1 MGIEDKRKTVWND
14 TLIYI
19 TIAYF
24 FINTAFFFHMTTMNG
39 GSSLAYVFIL
49 PIFWLLTIILVGIFA
64 YNQRK
69 ILFDKN
75 RKKTS
80 IILLI
85 LCTPF
90 PYIIIGQIIGLLIG
104 GYY

>member
-1 MGIEDKRKTVWND
+1 MEIEDKMKIVWND

-19 TIAYF
+19 TVAYF
-24 FINTAFFFHMTTMNG
+24 FINTAFFFHMTSMNG
-39 GSSLAYVFIL
+39 GSSLVYVIIL
-49 PIFWLLTIILVGIFA
+49 PIFWLLTIIIVGIFA

-69 ILFDKN
+69 ILFEKE

-80 IILLI
+80 IILLT

-104 GYY
+104 GFN